1 MNKVTKILYSILIPA
16 VIIVLAVNL
25 IGLERNLSIAENDN
39 SFTDRE
45 SRTEGNVDFQIATTS
60 YGGEYEPE
68 HVFAI
73 WVTDENDEFVR
84 TLVRRAWEEIEDLV
98 KWNDMTGGNYQNAIV
113 TGATI
118 NNHTT
123 HNISWDCTDNF
134 LSPIPDGIYRI
145 YTEFSEDDTNTG
157 GPWTMVEF
165 TKGPDP
171 VSLTP
176 APGNNFHNIELTF
189 TPSTIPDPTIEI
201 TSPAN
206 NTLIES
212 LPFTVEFAVENF
224 DPTAGDGYI
233 GLYINDQLIQNYP
246 TLDPISVINFPEGE
260 NDLKLILLD
269 QAAVP
274 LDPEV
279 SDTITLTW
287 NPIGAGD
294 VLVGSGKLLGN
305 YPNPFNPTTTI
316 YFDASNLHES
326 TQIEIYNMK
335 GQVVKTFDVTLS
347 GVEESVT
354 WNGTDDND
362 KPVSSGVYYYVLKS
376 GIVIDSKKMVLLK

>member
-1 MNKVTKILYSILIPA
+1 
-16 VIIVLAVNL
+16 
-25 IGLERNLSIAENDN
+25 
-39 SFTDRE
+39 
-45 SRTEGNVDFQIATTS
+45 
-60 YGGEYEPE
+60 
-68 HVFAI
+68 
-73 WVTDENDEFVR
+73 
-84 TLVRRAWEEIEDLV
+84 
-98 KWNDMTGGNYQNAIV
+98 
-113 TGATI
+113 
-118 NNHTT
+118 
-123 HNISWDCTDNF
+123 
-134 LSPIPDGIYRI
+134 
-145 YTEFSEDDTNTG
+145 
-157 GPWTMVEF
+157 
-165 TKGPDP
+165 
-171 VSLTP
+171 
-176 APGNNFHNIELTF
+176 
-189 TPSTIPDPTIEI
+189 
-201 TSPAN
+201 
-206 NTLIES
+206 
-212 LPFTVEFAVENF
+212 VEFAVENF